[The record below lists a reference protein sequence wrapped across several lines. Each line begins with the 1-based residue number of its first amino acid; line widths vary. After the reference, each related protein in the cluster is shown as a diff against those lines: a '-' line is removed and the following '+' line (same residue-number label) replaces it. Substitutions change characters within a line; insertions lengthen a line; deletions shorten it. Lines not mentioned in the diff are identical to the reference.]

1 MGKGKTISELRLGDR
16 AETVNHVTEETG
28 VKFADVSNDH
38 NPVHLDEAYAS
49 ATPFKGRI
57 AHGMLLAA
65 YISSVLGNDLP
76 GPGSIYVNQTLSFK
90 APVRYGDTITTTVE
104 VVELIPERNRSKFK
118 TTCTNQN
125 GLIVLEGEATILPPK
140 E

>member
-1 MGKGKTISELRLGDR
+1 MRKGKTMSELRLGDR

-65 YISSVLGNDLP
+65 YISAVLGNDLP

-125 GLIVLEGEATILPPK
+125 GLIVLEGEATILLPK

>member
-1 MGKGKTISELRLGDR
+1 MHKGKTISELRLGDL

-28 VKFADVSNDH
+28 IKFADVSNDH
-38 NPVHLDEAYAS
+38 NPVHLDEAYAA

-65 YISSVLGNDLP
+65 YISAVLGNDLP

-104 VVELIPERNRSKFK
+104 VVELIPERNRSKLR

-125 GLIVLEGEATILPPK
+125 GQVVLEGEATILPPK

>member
-1 MGKGKTISELRLGDR
+1 MHKGKTISELRLGDR

-38 NPVHLDEAYAS
+38 NPVHLDEAYAA

-65 YISSVLGNDLP
+65 YISAVLGNDLP

-104 VVELIPERNRSKFK
+104 VVELIPERNRSKFR

-125 GLIVLEGEATILPPK
+125 GQVVLEGEATILPPK

>member
-1 MGKGKTISELRLGDR
+1 MNKGKSISALRLGDR
-16 AETVNHVTEETG
+16 AERTDYVTEETG

-38 NPVHLDEAYAS
+38 NPVHLDESYAA

-65 YISSVLGNDLP
+65 YISAVIGNNLP
-76 GPGSIYVNQTLSFK
+76 GPGSIYVNQTLFFK
-90 APVRYGDTITTTVE
+90 APVRYGDTIATSVE
-104 VVELIPERNRSKFK
+104 VVELIPERNRVRLK
-118 TTCTNQN
+118 TTCTNQT
-125 GLIVLEGEATILPPK
+125 GTVVLEGEATVLPPK

>member
-1 MGKGKTISELRLGDR
+1 MDQGKTISMLKLGDR
-16 AETVNHVTEETG
+16 AESVNHVTEETG

-38 NPVHLDEAYAS
+38 NPVHLDEAYAA

-65 YISSVLGNDLP
+65 YISSVLGNELP

-90 APVRYGDTITTTVE
+90 APVRYGDTITTAVE
-104 VVELIPERNRSKFK
+104 VTEMIPERNRVKLR
-118 TTCTNQN
+118 TTCTNQD
-125 GLIVLEGEATILPPK
+125 GLLVLEGEAMILPPK
-140 E
+140 A

>member
-1 MGKGKTISELRLGDR
+1 MNKGKTISMLHLGDK
-16 AETVNHVTEETG
+16 AESVNHVTEDIG

-38 NPVHLDEAYAS
+38 NPVHLDEAYAM

-65 YISSVLGNDLP
+65 YISAVLGNQLP
-76 GPGSIYVNQTLSFK
+76 GPGSIYVNQSLSFK
-90 APVRYGDTITTTVE
+90 APVRYGDTITTVAE
-104 VVELIPERNRSKFK
+104 IFEIIPERNRIKLK

-125 GLIVLEGEATILPPK
+125 GQVVLEGEALILPPK

>member
-1 MGKGKTISELRLGDR
+1 MHKGKTISELRLGDR

-38 NPVHLDEAYAS
+38 NPVHLDEAYAA

-65 YISSVLGNDLP
+65 YISAVLGNDLP
-76 GPGSIYVNQTLSFK
+76 GPGSIYVNQTLFFK

-104 VVELIPERNRSKFK
+104 VVELIPERNRSKFR

-125 GLIVLEGEATILPPK
+125 GQVVLEGEATILPPK

>member
-1 MGKGKTISELRLGDR
+1 MRKGKTMSELRLGDR

-65 YISSVLGNDLP
+65 YISAVLGNDLP

>member
-1 MGKGKTISELRLGDR
+1 GKTMSELRLGDR

-28 VKFADVSNDH
+28 VKFADVSNDN

-65 YISSVLGNDLP
+65 YISAVLGNDLP

>member
-1 MGKGKTISELRLGDR
+1 MRKGKTISELRLGDR

-38 NPVHLDEAYAS
+38 NPVHLDEAYA
-49 ATPFKGRI
+49 AGTPFKGRI

-65 YISSVLGNDLP
+65 YISAVLGNDLP

-90 APVRYGDTITTTVE
+90 APVRYGDTITTAVE
-104 VVELIPERNRSKFK
+104 VVDLIPEKNRSKFK

-125 GLIVLEGEATILPPK
+125 GQIVLEGEATILPPR

>member
-1 MGKGKTISELRLGDR
+1 MTKGKTISMLHLGDK
-16 AETVNHVTEETG
+16 AETVNHVSEETG

-38 NPVHLDEAYAS
+38 NPVHLDEAYAQ

-65 YISSVLGNDLP
+65 YISSVLGNQLP
-76 GPGSIYVNQTLSFK
+76 GPGSIYVNQTLAFK
-90 APVRYGDTITTTVE
+90 APVRYGDTITTTAE
-104 VVELIPERNRSKFK
+104 IIELIPERNRIKLK
-118 TTCTNQN
+118 TTCTNQD
-125 GLIVLEGEATILPPK
+125 GIVVLEGEATILPPK

>member
-1 MGKGKTISELRLGDR
+1 MLKGKTISMLSLGDR
-16 AETVNHVTEETG
+16 AERVDHVTEETG

-38 NPVHLDEAYAS
+38 NPVHLDEAYAQ

-65 YISSVLGNDLP
+65 YISAVLGTELP

-90 APVRYGDTITTTVE
+90 APVRYGDTITTAVE
-104 VVELIPERNRSKFK
+104 IIELIPERNRIKLK
-118 TTCTNQN
+118 TTCANQT
-125 GLIVLEGEATILPPK
+125 GQVVLEGEATILPPK

>member
-1 MGKGKTISELRLGDR
+1 MHKGKTISELRLGDR

-28 VKFADVSNDH
+28 IKFADVSNDH
-38 NPVHLDEAYAS
+38 NPVHLDEVYAA

-65 YISSVLGNDLP
+65 YISAVLGNDLP

-104 VVELIPERNRSKFK
+104 VVELIPERNRSKLR

-125 GLIVLEGEATILPPK
+125 GQVVLEGEATILPPK

>member
-1 MGKGKTISELRLGDR
+1 MRKGKTISELRLGDR

-38 NPVHLDEAYAS
+38 NPVHLDEAYA
-49 ATPFKGRI
+49 AGTPFKGRI

-65 YISSVLGNDLP
+65 YISAVLGNDLP

-90 APVRYGDTITTTVE
+90 APVRYGDTITTSVE
-104 VVELIPERNRSKFK
+104 VVDLIPEKNRSKFK
-118 TTCTNQN
+118 TTCINQN
-125 GLIVLEGEATILPPK
+125 GQVVLEGEATILPPR